1 MNIIIMSKGGNML
14 YQGYKRFYD
23 IVDEV
28 ESQKVS
34 KEEIEKIIYDRMK
47 NLKVNSLTELGML
60 SEMKYITLKKE
71 VAEEINILN
80 SER

>member
-1 MNIIIMSKGGNML
+1 ML

-34 KEEIEKIIYDRMK
+34 KEEIEKIIYDKMK

>member
-1 MNIIIMSKGGNML
+1 ML

-34 KEEIEKIIYDRMK
+34 KEEIEKIIYDKMK

-80 SER
+80 TER

>member
-1 MNIIIMSKGGNML
+1 ML

-34 KEEIEKIIYDRMK
+34 KEEIEKIIYDKMK
-47 NLKVNSLTELGML
+47 NLKANSLTELGML

>member
-1 MNIIIMSKGGNML
+1 ML

-34 KEEIEKIIYDRMK
+34 KEEIEKVIYDKMK

-60 SEMKYITLKKE
+60 SERKYITLKKE

>member
-1 MNIIIMSKGGNML
+1 ML

-34 KEEIEKIIYDRMK
+34 KEEIEKIINDKMK

-60 SEMKYITLKKE
+60 SELKYITLKKE

>member
-1 MNIIIMSKGGNML
+1 ML

-34 KEEIEKIIYDRMK
+34 KEEIEKIIYDKMK
-47 NLKVNSLTELGML
+47 NLKVNSLIELGML
-60 SEMKYITLKKE
+60 SEIKYITLKKE

-80 SER
+80 TER

>member
-1 MNIIIMSKGGNML
+1 ML

-34 KEEIEKIIYDRMK
+34 KEEIEKIIYDKMK

-60 SEMKYITLKKE
+60 SELKYITLKKE

-80 SER
+80 TER

>member
-1 MNIIIMSKGGNML
+1 ML

-34 KEEIEKIIYDRMK
+34 KEEIEKIIYDKMK

-60 SEMKYITLKKE
+60 SELKYITLKKE

>member
-1 MNIIIMSKGGNML
+1 ML

>member
-1 MNIIIMSKGGNML
+1 ML

-23 IVDEV
+23 LVDEV

-34 KEEIEKIIYDRMK
+34 KEEIEKIINDKMK

>member
-1 MNIIIMSKGGNML
+1 ML

-28 ESQKVS
+28 ESQKVL
-34 KEEIEKIIYDRMK
+34 KEEIEKIIYDKMK

-60 SEMKYITLKKE
+60 SELKYITLKKE